1 LKNKEFTDEFL
12 FALYTE
18 IITLQFAKSLEIL

>member
-1 LKNKEFTDEFL
+1 LKNKEFTGEFL

>member
-1 LKNKEFTDEFL
+1 LKNKELTGEFL

>member
-1 LKNKEFTDEFL
+1 VKNNQFASEFL
-12 FALYTE
+12 FALYAE